1 MFLDRIRQS
10 LYGVCNHPDDSYHVQ
25 IQDDGDRI
33 LCCRECGNL
42 LSLRV
47 YLCDSVSSF
56 VAPDDAEEYVKWSGD
71 DEIPCSMNA
80 YPLRNRALTTRIRTK
95 YSTLAQSCMLLR
107 ILHAPFVAKD
117 STYSNEPTPAG
128 ICFFQNTV
136 QKELESLIER
146 SSREKDDFFGKSV
159 GSIAHSA
166 LVCVKNIFTVES
178 KRYFDVLVP
187 YVKLANPKE
196 VPCYR
201 DFHENLSLTRALER
215 RLSESRDFHRKIA
228 KCCAAF
234 DAVHVATLCFLCR
247 HDMKMVYDLV
257 LDFAS
262 KLCRGY
268 FSNDIFSNL
277 KLYAFIDPLE
287 FKIYRLLKIHVSS
300 TSNTRIYRHL
310 ELLRKGG
317 LELADNFSDTFFKT
331 YWELKAAIVNELNK
345 PIQSHFEWVFPRILF
360 SDYSDYYAFL
370 VALSY
375 YSTETN
381 IRNKTINDILAS
393 GAEKPGIISKCKKKY
408 TFVKMSLWKVKAFH
422 ESWIETELQRKELKK
437 LDTEY
442 FELFEDDDVLLQ
454 KRYYWSGDMLK
465 RFFECHPDF
474 QKKWVD
480 ATEWLL
486 KLSFSDNP
494 DFERKSNLFLNA
506 SEFPCNDSFEKNYER
521 YMNKIEDVSE
531 TASTDDGTFVESGKD
546 GK

>member
-10 LYGVCNHPDDSYHVQ
+10 LYGVCNHPDESYHVQ

-146 SSREKDDFFGKSV
+146 SSREKDDFFGKRV

-196 VPCYR
+196 VPCYS

-277 KLYAFIDPLE
+277 KLYASIDPLE
-287 FKIYRLLKIHVSS
+287 SKIYRLLKIHVSP

-317 LELADNFSDTFFKT
+317 LELADNF
-331 YWELKAAIVNELNK
+331 
-345 PIQSHFEWVFPRILF
+345 
-360 SDYSDYYAFL
+360 
-370 VALSY
+370 
-375 YSTETN
+375 
-381 IRNKTINDILAS
+381 
-393 GAEKPGIISKCKKKY
+393 
-408 TFVKMSLWKVKAFH
+408 
-422 ESWIETELQRKELKK
+422 
-437 LDTEY
+437 
-442 FELFEDDDVLLQ
+442 
-454 KRYYWSGDMLK
+454 
-465 RFFECHPDF
+465 
-474 QKKWVD
+474 
-480 ATEWLL
+480 
-486 KLSFSDNP
+486 
-494 DFERKSNLFLNA
+494 
-506 SEFPCNDSFEKNYER
+506 
-521 YMNKIEDVSE
+521 
-531 TASTDDGTFVESGKD
+531 
-546 GK
+546 